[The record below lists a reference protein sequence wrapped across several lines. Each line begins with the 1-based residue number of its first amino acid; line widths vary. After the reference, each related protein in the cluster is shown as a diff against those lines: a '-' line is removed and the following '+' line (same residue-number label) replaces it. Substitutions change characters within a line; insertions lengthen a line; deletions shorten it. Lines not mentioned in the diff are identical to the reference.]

1 MLIVDFYTLQTVNS
15 LYLAEH
21 VILNGT
27 YAFDLQD
34 IVRVYRTFGQLV
46 SGFQNRSVS
55 DLDTGSVRDQVCL
68 GYAIVRIG
76 NHDFAFFLGVFDLCN
91 TRDLGDDSKS
101 FRLSCL
107 EKLLDTRKTL
117 CDISTGNTTG
127 MEGTHGQLCTR
138 LTDRLCCDNS
148 DRLTNLYC
156 LAGCHVGTIAF
167 CADSVTGTAGKN
179 GTDFYFCI
187 MLTVLVDAVFDDTG
201 STFRGDHM
209 VCFYNDVAVL
219 VFDRLAGETACDT
232 ILQTLDLL
240 FSVCELADPHTRNF
254 VLALG
259 TVDFTDDQVLRNVYQ
274 TTGQVTGVGG
284 TKRGIGHTFSCS
296 MCGHE
301 VFQYLKTFTEV

>member
-1 MLIVDFYTLQTVNS
+1 
-15 LYLAEH
+15 
-21 VILNGT
+21 
-27 YAFDLQD
+27 
-34 IVRVYRTFGQLV
+34 
-46 SGFQNRSVS
+46 
-55 DLDTGSVRDQVCL
+55 
-68 GYAIVRIG
+68 
-76 NHDFAFFLGVFDLCN
+76 
-91 TRDLGDDSKS
+91 
-101 FRLSCL
+101 
-107 EKLLDTRKTL
+107 
-117 CDISTGNTTG
+117 

-138 LTDRLCCDNS
+138 LTDRLCCDDSN
-148 DRLTNLYC
+148 RLTNLYC
-156 LAGCHVGTIAF
+156 FAGCHVGAIAF

-219 VFDRLAGETACDT
+219 VFDRLAGETTCDT

-274 TTGQVTGVGG
+274 TTGQVTRVGG